1 MKNLIQK
8 ILRPLHQLLATA
20 NDETLIPT
28 ANAEDGQ
35 VFRLAEDGTL
45 FVPFG
50 DHRHKKGLQRFD
62 RESAEEIH
70 ASANSLPGR
79 LLGIPIYAGH
89 PDVKGREDTN
99 PAAPAYGWLDLD
111 GIEIENDG
119 VRFRPKWNKRG
130 REAVENAEFRFYS
143 PHWLNRKVGNVLR
156 PVRLLSF
163 GLTNRPNIPVPALAN
178 DEPGGDGQ
186 STTTENDM
194 TKKQLEKLGLAED
207 ATPEQIA
214 TRLDALVKSENDL
227 AEAQNK
233 LTTAENDLTER
244 EAALATA
251 NDRATAARKALVGSA
266 IDRAVQA
273 GRMPE
278 ADRAARETELLA
290 IENDEDLGKALA
302 DLDKAETKLKTES
315 KTGDLAGA
323 REAIA
328 AENDAAARSAKRQ
341 KLVQEELTS
350 IANDLP
356 AGERYNLAWQ
366 RVQHAHPELFAAQ
379 AGA

>member
-8 ILRPLHQLLATA
+8 LLLPLHQLLATA
-20 NDETLIPT
+20 NDEADLIST
-28 ANAEDGQ
+28 ANAEEGQ
-35 VFRLAEDGTL
+35 VFRLNDDGQF

-50 DHRHKKGLQRFD
+50 DHRHVKGLQRFD
-62 RESAEEIH
+62 RESAEELQS
-70 ASANSLPGR
+70 AANSITGR

-99 PAAPAYGWLDLD
+99 PAAPAFGWIDLD
-111 GIEIENDG
+111 GIQIENDG

-130 REAVENAEFRFYS
+130 KEAVENAEFRFYS
-143 PHWLNRKVGNVLR
+143 PHWLNRKVGQVLR

-178 DEPGGDGQ
+178 DDETRPDQ
-186 STTTENDM
+186 PTTENDM
-194 TKKQLEKLGLAED
+194 TKEQLQKLGLAED

-214 TRLDALVKSENDL
+214 ERLAALVKAENDL
-227 AEAQNK
+227 AETTTK
-233 LTTAENDLTER
+233 LTTVENDLKSK
-244 EAALATA
+244 EAEINTA
-251 NDRATAARKALVGSA
+251 NDRATNARKALVSA
-266 IDRAVQA
+266 SIDRAVQA

-278 ADRAARETELLA
+278 SDRATRETDLLA
-290 IENDEDLGKALA
+290 IENDADLSKALA
-302 DLDKAETKLKTES
+302 DLEKAETKLKTES
-315 KTGDLAGA
+315 ATGNLAGA
-323 REAIA
+323 KETIA
-328 AENDAAARSAKRQ
+328 AENDAAVKAAKRQ
-341 KLVQEELTS
+341 KLVAEELTS

-366 RVQHAHPELFAAQ
+366 RVQKKHPELFATQ